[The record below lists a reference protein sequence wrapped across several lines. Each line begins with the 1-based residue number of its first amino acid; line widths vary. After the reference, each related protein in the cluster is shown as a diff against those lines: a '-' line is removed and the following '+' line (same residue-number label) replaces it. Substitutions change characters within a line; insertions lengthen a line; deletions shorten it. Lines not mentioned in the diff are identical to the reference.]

1 MHKAFEKKKNTRT
14 SITHLHIAAW
24 STMRISHRWGLQ
36 GMCCM
41 CCMQECFYTD
51 RRIGDPPDVRIAFIA
66 DIAAALWFTSSSVL
80 EDLYIIA
87 TP

>member
-1 MHKAFEKKKNTRT
+1 
-14 SITHLHIAAW
+14 
-24 STMRISHRWGLQ
+24 
-36 GMCCM
+36 M